1 MIIHHAF
8 KKETIH
14 IPGDPDP
21 TESNLLI
28 LFCVAVL
35 TVLFIICTCTL
46 YCCIRKYFC
55 FKPVKKISSPFGA
68 LSKKAF
74 QPVIKSLVKSPTND
88 QNVIE
93 QTVKPLSESRKLV
106 ENTGVSR
113 TRRMK
118 PRHRGPSFYKTRK
131 NSSYN
136 LQVPLDKG
144 SITAEMFTP
153 NSRANLKKEIVLYKA
168 PSFNE

>member
-1 MIIHHAF
+1 MIIHHAL
-8 KKETIH
+8 KSDNNISKDSDTS
-14 IPGDPDP
+14 
-21 TESNLLI
+21 ESNLLI
-28 LFCVAVL
+28 LFCIALL

-55 FKPVKKISSPFGA
+55 FKLIKKTSSPFGA

-74 QPVIKSLVKSPTND
+74 QPVIKSLFKSPTND

-93 QTVKPLSESRKLV
+93 QSAKPLSESRKVV
-106 ENTGVSR
+106 EHR

-118 PRHRGPSFYKTRK
+118 PRNRGPSFYNTRK

-153 NSRANLKKEIVLYKA
+153 NSRANLKREIVLYKA